1 MNYLLLM
8 YPTPE
13 TFHASAASHQQCIDE
28 CRTLVDRLE
37 AKGQYLGAGILEPQT
52 FARNVRVRDGRKLVT
67 DGPFI
72 ETREQFAGFLLI
84 EAESLE
90 EAIEIAMEHPV
101 AHTGTVDVRPIK
113 DVQFL
118 SQPED
123 ALQSAMN

>member
-8 YPTPE
+8 YPALE
-13 TFHASAASHQQCIDE
+13 TFHASEASHQQCVDE

-37 AKGQYLGAGILEPQT
+37 ARGQYLGAGILEPEN
-52 FARNVRVRDGRKLVT
+52 FARNVQIRDGRKLVT

-72 ETREQFAGFLLI
+72 ETREQFAGFLLV

-90 EAIEIAMEHPV
+90 EAIEIAMQHPV

-118 SQPED
+118 SEPET
-123 ALQSAMN
+123 ALQSAMK